1 MQMLNTIMINRAT
14 HEKLYVQLYKIMRKK
29 IDSGEW
35 AVSSLLP
42 TEKEISKLHKVS
54 VITVR
59 TAMSQLVKEG
69 LLVRTQGKGTFVKD
83 WRQSGSKKNAAAGA
97 GRLEG
102 ILHEVNNP
110 LAIIGEKA
118 GLLGELLEEEKGAIS
133 NLNEYRKALR
143 DIKQQI
149 NRAKKTTHGL
159 TDLPQR
165 IEVIKTSREKGGKK

>member
-1 MQMLNTIMINRAT
+1 MLNKNTIYRET
-14 HEKLYVQLYKIMRKK
+14 PEKLYMQLYNILRRKIE
-29 IDSGEW
+29 SGEW
-35 AVSSLLP
+35 ATGSLLP
-42 TEKEISKLHKVS
+42 TEKEISILHQVS

-59 TAMSQLVKEG
+59 TAMSHLVKEG
-69 LLVRTQGKGTFVKD
+69 FLIRTQGKGTFVKD
-83 WRQSGSKKNAAAGA
+83 WKQSGNRNYGTDPKG
-97 GRLEG
+97 LEA
-102 ILHEVNNP
+102 IFHEVNNP

-149 NRAKKTTHGL
+149 SRAKKTTHGL